1 MLLWEDHRL
10 RKARSEDELRRDV
23 ERMQLEQLIGE
34 GKALRQADE
43 IRAYVSSVV
52 DRPDAVPITDLTNGL
67 TGLEGWPIGS
77 NLLAE
82 NFGVGETESPPTL
95 FENFLR
101 KCRRSEIFL

>member
-1 MLLWEDHRL
+1 MLMLLWEDHRL

-52 DRPDAVPITDLTNGL
+52 DRRDAVPLVLDNGL
-67 TGLEGWPIGS
+67 DQWTDWARR
-77 NLLAE
+77 LADRIE
-82 NFGVGETESPPTL
+82 PAGRK
-95 FENFLR
+95 LR
-101 KCRRSEIFL
+101 GGRN